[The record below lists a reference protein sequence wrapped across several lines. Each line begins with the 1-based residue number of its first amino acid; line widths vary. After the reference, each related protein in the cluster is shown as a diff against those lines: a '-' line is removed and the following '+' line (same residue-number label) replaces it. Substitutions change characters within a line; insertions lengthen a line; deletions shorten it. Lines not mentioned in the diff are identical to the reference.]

1 MEDEFPLGIW
11 PDRILLCRG
20 AEAEIYK
27 IRFLGEE
34 AVLKIRRR
42 KKYRNPELDRRTRTS
57 RTLREASALKK
68 AKELGVRAP
77 FVRYVDTRSALI
89 VMQFIRGSLCRDAL
103 VEGSL
108 EWSWVAT
115 ELGRDVARLHNGQLV
130 HGDLTTS
137 NVIVDGDKLVL
148 FDFGL
153 SEIDPGVEGKAV
165 DIELLYR
172 VLHSTHPQIE
182 KGFMGEFLQ
191 EYESASESGGTVVK
205 RFNAI
210 KRMGRYVARED
221 RAQP

>member
-1 MEDEFPLGIW
+1 MEGEFALGIW

-27 IRFLGEE
+27 IRFLGEDS
-34 AVLKIRRR
+34 VLKIRRQKR
-42 KKYRNPELDRRTRTS
+42 YRNPELDRKTRTS

-68 AKELGVRAP
+68 AKELGVPAP
-77 FVRYVDTRSALI
+77 FVRYVDAQSALI
-89 VMQFIRGSLCRDAL
+89 VMQFVRGSLCRDAL
-103 VEGSL
+103 VGGSL
-108 EWSWVAT
+108 EWSWAAR
-115 ELGRDVARLHNGQLV
+115 ELGREVARLHNGQLV

-137 NVIVDGDKLVL
+137 NVIVDEDRLVL

-182 KGFMGEFLQ
+182 KGFMGEFLR

-210 KRMGRYVARED
+210 RRMGRYVARES
-221 RAQP
+221 RAKS